1 MEIITGLES
10 LDSNLAQDLIK
21 FVQDGLLAFVNHEPE
36 TIIKLLQDGYRI
48 VDHFQG
54 FDQAIDKLILETVIP
69 NLVNDFLPKTNQ
81 KIIKAIEENV

>member
-1 MEIITGLES
+1 MEIKTGLEN

-21 FVQDGLLAFVNHEPE
+21 FVQDGLLAFVNHDKE

-54 FDQAIDKLILETVIP
+54 FDEAIDKLILETVIP
-69 NLVNDFLPKTNQ
+69 NLVNDFLPKANE
-81 KIIKAIEENV
+81 KIIKSIEGNV